1 MTAAALTQIGA
12 FSALLV
18 AAYWVSI
25 YPHDDDGIEP
35 PLRRLAER
43 QSWMAV
49 GPGRDP
55 LLEVGT

>member
-12 FSALLV
+12 FWCLLV
-18 AAYWVSI
+18 AAYWISVF
-25 YPHDDDGIEP
+25 PHDDDGIDP

-43 QSWMAV
+43 SRWMAV

-55 LLEVGT
+55 LLAVTS